1 MTNKKY
7 SFFKFYLTS
16 ILILLSSCYYENEE
30 DLYGKLEEQVWTS
43 DLITFTK
50 TDNTDESLAKNQDR
64 ITDNVWITRKL
75 SGGQIYNAVV
85 ESVPDKDASPLGTE
99 WAEGVINDYASLRYT
114 TFRAATMKPKNAVG
128 KTFVVHLI
136 ADNIYLSV
144 KIISWSSNKLG
155 GFSYQRT
162 STS

>member
-1 MTNKKY
+1 M
-7 SFFKFYLTS
+7 
-16 ILILLSSCYYENEE
+16 
-30 DLYGKLEEQVWTS
+30 
-43 DLITFTK
+43 
-50 TDNTDESLAKNQDR
+50 ESN
-64 ITDNVWITRKL
+64 
-75 SGGQIYNAVV
+75 
-85 ESVPDKDASPLGTE
+85 PDKDASPLGTE
-99 WAEGVINDYASLRYT
+99 WAEGVINDYASLKYT

>member
-1 MTNKKY
+1 MTDIRS
-7 SFFKFYLTS
+7 SFYKIHLHIILFLT
-16 ILILLSSCYYENEE
+16 LSCYYENEE

-43 DLITFTK
+43 DPITFTK
-50 TDNTDESLAKNQDR
+50 IDNTDESLAENQDR

-85 ESVPDKDASPLGTE
+85 ESSPDKEASPLGTE
-99 WAEGVINDYASLRYT
+99 WAEGVINDYASLKYT

-144 KIISWSSNKLG
+144 RIISWSNNKLG
-155 GFSYQRT
+155 GFSYERT

>member
-1 MTNKKY
+1 M
-7 SFFKFYLTS
+7 TS
-16 ILILLSSCYYENEE
+16 IKFSVYKIHLHIILFLISSCYYENEE

-43 DLITFTK
+43 DIITFTK
-50 TDNTDESLAKNQDR
+50 TDNTDESLVENQDR

-99 WAEGVINDYASLRYT
+99 WAEGVINDYASLKYK
-114 TFRAATMKPKNAVG
+114 TFRAATIKPKNAVG
-128 KTFVVHLI
+128 KNFVVHLI